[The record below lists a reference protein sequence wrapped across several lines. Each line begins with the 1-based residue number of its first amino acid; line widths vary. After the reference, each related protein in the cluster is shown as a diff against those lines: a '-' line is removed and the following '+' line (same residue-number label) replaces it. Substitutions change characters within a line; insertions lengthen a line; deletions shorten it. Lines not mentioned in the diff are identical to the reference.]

1 MLADTKKILRENGLS
16 IVLFALFFVTQF
28 ALTLSGWYQYNH
40 EQRDHGEPP
49 VAYSRYLASP
59 ELLET
64 TMENWESEF
73 LQMYLFVV
81 LTTHLYQKGSAAS
94 KKIDAYNEVDA
105 DPRLHAHL
113 PETPWP
119 VKRGGIA
126 LRLYEQSLG
135 SAFLLLFIVSF
146 VLHAI
151 GGARA
156 YSEEQLLHG
165 GEAVSVWQYFLT
177 AQFWF
182 ESLQNWQSEFFS
194 IALMVV
200 LTVFLR
206 QRYSPES
213 KPVACPHS
221 QTE

>member
-1 MLADTKKILRENGLS
+1 MQIKMFFRHNGLS
-16 IVLFALFFVTQF
+16 IVLLLLFLMTQF
-28 ALTLSGWYQYNH
+28 GLTVAGWYRFNE
-40 EQRDHGEPP
+40 EQSDHGAPTESY
-49 VAYSRYLASP
+49 VQYLQNY

-94 KKIDAYNEVDA
+94 KDPDGDNEVDA
-105 DPRLHAHL
+105 DPRLHTL
-113 PETPWP
+113 TPNVPTP
-119 VKRGGIA
+119 VKRGGWR
-126 LRLYEQSLG
+126 LRVYEQSLG
-135 SAFLLLFIVSF
+135 LAFLALFLVSF
-146 VLHAI
+146 YLHAL

-165 GEAVSVWQYFLT
+165 RAATDVWEYLGT
-177 AQFWF
+177 SQFWF

-194 IALMVV
+194 LALMVI

-206 QRYSPES
+206 QRSSPES
-213 KPVACPHS
+213 KPVATPHGE
-221 QTE
+221 TG